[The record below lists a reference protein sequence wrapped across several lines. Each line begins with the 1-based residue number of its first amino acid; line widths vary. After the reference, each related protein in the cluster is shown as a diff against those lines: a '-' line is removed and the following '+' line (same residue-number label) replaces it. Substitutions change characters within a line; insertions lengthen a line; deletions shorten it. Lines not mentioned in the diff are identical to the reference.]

1 MFPDAMFPDAM
12 FPDAM
17 FRDAMFRDAS
27 GSRRPRRAR
36 NTLSPQETVREP

>member
-1 MFPDAMFPDAM
+1 
-12 FPDAM
+12 M
-17 FRDAMFRDAS
+17 FRDAMFRDATG